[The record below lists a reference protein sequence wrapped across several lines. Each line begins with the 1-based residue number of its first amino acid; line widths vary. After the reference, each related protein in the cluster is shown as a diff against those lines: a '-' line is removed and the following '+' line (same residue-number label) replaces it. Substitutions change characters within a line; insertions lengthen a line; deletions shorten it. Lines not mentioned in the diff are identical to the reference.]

1 MKLITTN
8 SEVELRPGTIKDI
21 HLLMSFIRSMAKY
34 ERLEVYATEKD
45 LEKSLF
51 CENPAACTLIAFID
65 GKPIA
70 YVVYFFTFATMTGKR
85 GLWLDDLFVDP
96 EFRRNGIGKA
106 LMAYMADVAI
116 QNKCER
122 FEWMVLDWNR
132 PALNFY
138 EELGATV
145 LDNWR
150 ICRLNGVTLANLARQ
165 YGTR

>member
-1 MKLITTN
+1 
-8 SEVELRPGTIKDI
+8 
-21 HLLMSFIRSMAKY
+21 
-34 ERLEVYATEKD
+34 
-45 LEKSLF
+45 
-51 CENPAACTLIAFID
+51 
-65 GKPIA
+65 
-70 YVVYFFTFATMTGKR
+70 
-85 GLWLDDLFVDP
+85 
-96 EFRRNGIGKA
+96 
-106 LMAYMADVAI
+106 MAYMADVAI

-138 EELGATV
+138 EGLGATV